1 MSPGGLYL
9 RDQLTLSRALAMVG
23 GVRKEAKLNEVK
35 IYRQRPGSTNQD
47 TILVDVAAIK
57 KNQKPDFVLEPYDMI
72 EVTEAGMFS
81 SARIGQTLVGALT
94 GSITSAI
101 SSTGTYLPMRVIY

>member
-1 MSPGGLYL
+1 
-9 RDQLTLSRALAMVG
+9 V
-23 GVRKEAKLNEVK
+23 
-35 IYRQRPGSTNQD
+35 
-47 TILVDVAAIK
+47 VDVAAIK
-57 KNQKPDFVLEPYDMI
+57 KNQKPDFVLQPYDII
-72 EVTEAGMFS
+72 EVGEAGMFS